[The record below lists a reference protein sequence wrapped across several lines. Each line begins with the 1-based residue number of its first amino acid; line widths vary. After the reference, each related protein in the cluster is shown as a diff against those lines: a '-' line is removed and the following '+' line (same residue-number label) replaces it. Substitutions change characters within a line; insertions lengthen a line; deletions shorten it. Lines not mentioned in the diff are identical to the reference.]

1 MTGGVALVLVLCAGC
16 APVLAV
22 PPHLVAAWPA
32 ANSTLAVVRQALD
45 LTFNRTLSPDR
56 SWATVWRDDDGSP
69 LSTET
74 QIDARAP
81 RHLRV
86 KLMEP
91 LPGEYRLR
99 WHAASAESEAAADG
113 EQMFAL
119 QGEDISAPRL
129 SVSHAV
135 AETGDQLAISGSGFE
150 PSARVTLTIGDDSGP
165 LTSVETDQ
173 SGTFATS
180 ARVPPSVPFGVQP
193 IVATDSEGAMAATS
207 LQVRWGGW
215 PPLLAFTSGQP
226 GPRSGE
232 ATFSLSLRNRSD
244 YVLEKVRILMQ
255 EPDGATYV
263 SAEPPPARAN
273 GMLTW
278 ELPIVDRGVVG
289 PFRVT
294 VKTAMRTATH
304 ARIEFRHRR
313 PRNCGDNCLPAFVSE
328 TTSDST
334 LTAPAD

>member
-1 MTGGVALVLVLCAGC
+1 MMGGVALVLMLCAGC

-32 ANSTLAVVRQALD
+32 PDSTLAVVRQALD
-45 LTFNRTLSPDR
+45 LTFNRPLSADR
-56 SWATVWRDDDGSP
+56 SWATVWRDEDGSP
-69 LSTET
+69 LRTET
-74 QIDARAP
+74 QVDQRAP

-86 KLMEP
+86 RLLEV
-91 LPGEYRLR
+91 LPGQYRLR
-99 WHAASAESEAAADG
+99 WHAASEDSAAAADG

-129 SVSHAV
+129 SISHSA
-135 AETGDQLAISGSGFE
+135 AESGDQFAINGSGFE
-150 PSARVTLTIGDDSGP
+150 PSARVTLTIGDDAGP
-165 LTSVETDQ
+165 LTTVQTDQ
-173 SGTFATS
+173 AGTFA
-180 ARVPPSVPFGVQP
+180 ARANVPPSVPFGLQP
-193 IVATDSEGAMAATS
+193 IVATDSEGAMAATA

-215 PPLLAFTSGQP
+215 PPLVAFTSGQP

-232 ATFSLSLRNRSD
+232 ATFAVTLRNRSD
-244 YVLEKVRILMQ
+244 YVLEKVRIVMQ

-263 SAEPPPARAN
+263 SAEPVPARAN

-289 PFRVT
+289 PLRVT
-294 VKTAMRTATH
+294 FKTTHRTATH

-313 PRNCGDNCLPAFVSE
+313 PRNCGDNCLPAFISE
-328 TTSDST
+328 TSSDST
-334 LTAPAD
+334 PTAPAD